1 VSDLKKT
8 IKLVT
13 KVLSKDKKRKLY
25 SDEEIAY
32 MERQLS
38 QLKVEKERR
47 KLRRKLEKGFGNESS

>member
-1 VSDLKKT
+1 MSDLKKT

-25 SDEEIAY
+25 SDEEIQY

-38 QLKVEKERR
+38 QLKVEKQRR
-47 KLRRKLEKGFGNESS
+47 KLRRKLEKGFGNESG

>member
-1 VSDLKKT
+1 MSDLKKT

-25 SDEEIAY
+25 SDEEIQY

>member
-1 VSDLKKT
+1 MSDLKKT

-25 SDEEIAY
+25 SDEEIQY
-32 MERQLS
+32 MERQLN

>member
-1 VSDLKKT
+1 MSDLKKT

-25 SDEEIAY
+25 SDEEIQY

-47 KLRRKLEKGFGNESS
+47 KLRRKLEKGFGNESG

>member
-1 VSDLKKT
+1 MSDLKKT

-25 SDEEIAY
+25 SDEEIQY
-32 MERQLS
+32 MERQLT

-47 KLRRKLEKGFGNESS
+47 KLRRKLEKGFGNESG